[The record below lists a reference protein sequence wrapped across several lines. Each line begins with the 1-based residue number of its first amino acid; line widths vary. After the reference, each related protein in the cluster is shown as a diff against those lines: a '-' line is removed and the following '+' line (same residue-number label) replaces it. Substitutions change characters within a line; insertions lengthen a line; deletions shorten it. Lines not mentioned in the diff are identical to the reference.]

1 MKIIILLS
9 ALFSFNAFSNEVTGD
24 WLSITSTLN
33 CTGINQEISL
43 QLVMTELSTQIIYA
57 GQELDCLSTEMQ
69 GNDIVCTAINFET
82 AGAVIVKLTP
92 ELNATLDIL
101 PGPGNGIIEHF
112 DLTCNSI
119 K

>member
-1 MKIIILLS
+1 MKIIIILS
-9 ALFSFNAFSNEVTGD
+9 ALFSFSAFSNEVTGD
-24 WLSITSTLN
+24 WLSITSSLN

-57 GQELDCLSTEMQ
+57 GQKLDCVSIEMK
-69 GNDIVCTAINFET
+69 GSDIVCTAISFET
-82 AGAVIVKLTP
+82 AGAVVVKLTP
-92 ELNATLDIL
+92 DLNAIFDIM